1 MTIEK
6 RQPFLFNSRLER
18 ADGTNI
24 ECLTTINELIGN
36 SGKLPDNF
44 DKFELAIHIAT
55 REIQKIPQDNVSASS
70 YIPKS
75 HLGKY
80 PASHRLLMCLFK
92 QLTLLDSGANSSKGR
107 DPHPCA

>member
-1 MTIEK
+1 MEQI
-6 RQPFLFNSRLER
+6 
-18 ADGTNI
+18 I